1 MQSYKKSIAQ
11 QAKIEQQQR
20 ENKPSYKK
28 LIQEKILK
36 FSFFIDNLLKNIDKK
51 PFDNKCI
58 LLTQIFEILRI
69 YLDLLDKIKFNT
81 IDTEKL
87 LKTIIEKILQMIN
100 EFQTVGKS
108 TFYQL
113 YTTNSN
119 NSNNSNSS
127 YSSNSSNSL
136 CENENYKKKKIEL
149 QAFWEKTKKE
159 FLETYQNCIPKT
171 LISIVHDCISRLNF
185 HKTINEENDN
195 ILKLFNKLLLNNK
208 KLSIFKSFY
217 ENLPLK
223 SYPRVYLS
231 PNSSSTNLSNNEG
244 EMCTSMGGGSKKKT
258 KKSKKL
264 KKNKLKTLS
273 F

>member
-1 MQSYKKSIAQ
+1 MQSYKNMQSYKKSIAQ
-11 QAKIEQQQR
+11 QAKIDQQQT
-20 ENKPSYKK
+20 ENKPAYKK
-28 LIQEKILK
+28 LIQEKISK
-36 FSFFIDNLLKNIDKK
+36 FSIFIDNLLENIDKK

-81 IDTEKL
+81 IDTQILE
-87 LKTIIEKILQMIN
+87 IIIKKILEMIN

-119 NSNNSNSS
+119 NSN
-127 YSSNSSNSL
+127 SSNSL
-136 CENENYKKKKIEL
+136 CEGKKYKKKKEEL

-159 FLETYQNCIPKT
+159 FLGTYQNCIPKS
-171 LISIVHDCISRLNF
+171 LISIVHEYISKLNF

-195 ILKLFNKLLLNNK
+195 ILKLFNKLLLSN
-208 KLSIFKSFY
+208 
-217 ENLPLK
+217 ENLKNFKLFYKNLQLK

-231 PNSSSTNLSNNEG
+231 PNSSSPNSSNNEG

-264 KKNKLKTLS
+264 KKK
-273 F
+273 